1 MTIIIAGRFQEQAEA
16 DDTIAELLRA
26 GFPRDR
32 VSTFY
37 CNPAGQHATYPI
49 GGDSDKSP
57 GAKSSDKSAAA
68 GAAAGAVIGV
78 AATPILGPV
87 GTVTGGL
94 VGAHL
99 GGLVGGLSGM
109 KEKGDVGDHAEDVE
123 NAVPMRRSGM
133 MVAVAVPDQEY
144 EDRALQVLRTLG
156 AVDIERAEGTIENG
170 DWSDFDPMA
179 PMNLV
184 QYAPEHS
191 RPSGPNQ
198 RA

>member
-1 MTIIIAGRFQEQAEA
+1 MTTIIAGRFQEQAEA

-26 GFPRDR
+26 GFARER

-49 GGDSDKSP
+49 GGDNDKSP
-57 GAKSSDKSAAA
+57 GAKTSDKNT
-68 GAAAGAVIGV
+68 AAGAVAGAVVGI

-109 KEKGDVGDHAEDVE
+109 KDKGDVGDHAEDVE
-123 NAVPMRRSGM
+123 NAAPIRRSGM

-156 AVDIERAEGTIENG
+156 AEDIERAEGTIENG

-179 PMNLV
+179 PMELV
-184 QYAPEHS
+184 QYAPEHA